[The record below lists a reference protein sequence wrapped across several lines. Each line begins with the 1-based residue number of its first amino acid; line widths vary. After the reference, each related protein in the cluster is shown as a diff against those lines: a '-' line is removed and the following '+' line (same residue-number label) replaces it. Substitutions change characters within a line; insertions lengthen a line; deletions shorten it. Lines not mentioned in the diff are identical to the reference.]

1 MGVWYEIYRWGNE
14 ITHQN
19 LGSFKCYLA
28 GLGKKFTTIE
38 SHAGM
43 AEQLVRDLAIE
54 DTHKM

>member
-1 MGVWYEIYRWGNE
+1 ML
-14 ITHQN
+14 
-19 LGSFKCYLA
+19 LGRVR
-28 GLGKKFTTIE
+28 KKFTTIE